1 MQPKRG
7 SGELTFTE
15 AARRSQIVEAAIETI
30 AELGYAGASFAQ
42 IAKRA
47 GLSSPGLISYHF
59 ADKDELIGQVVAEVY
74 GTGGTQIRPGADQAG
89 SSVETLCAFV
99 EGSIAFYNSH
109 RAHMRAL
116 VQILNGHPQARERWV
131 NQAND
136 AELDGIEQVLA
147 RGQRD
152 GEFRDDFL
160 PRVVAVIIR
169 DLLSGA
175 LMRLLT
181 TPDLDVATYTRELV
195 MLCRRAVGAP
205 AWNPDTSRSSGA

>member
-7 SGELTFTE
+7 VGELTFTE
-15 AARRSQIVEAAIETI
+15 AARRRQIVVAAIETI

-59 ADKDELIGQVVAEVY
+59 ADKDELIGQVVADIY
-74 GTGGTQIRPGADQAG
+74 STGGAQIRLRADPAV
-89 SSVETLCAFV
+89 SNADTLLAFV
-99 EGSIAFYNSH
+99 EGSIAFYDSH

-131 NQAND
+131 DQAND

-152 GEFRDDFL
+152 GEFRDGFV
-160 PRVVAVIIR
+160 PRVVAVVIR

-175 LMRLLT
+175 LQRLLT
-181 TPDLDVATYTRELV
+181 TPDLDVATYTGELV
-195 MLCRRAVGAP
+195 MFCRRAVG
-205 AWNPDTSRSSGA
+205 NLDTARSSDA